1 MLSALLSIIVVINEL
16 MASNAGTVMSPATNF
31 DSWIE
36 LYNPSDQAV
45 NLGGMYL
52 SNDVANPKLWQ
63 LPSDFGTLP
72 AKGFKVI
79 WLGSNDIKTSQA
91 PFKLDCDGGTICLS
105 DKNGQLITSET
116 YPEAKSRTSYAR
128 TTDGGN
134 QWGWTADATPEATNT
149 TATFA
154 NERLDAP
161 MIDTDSKIF
170 KGSLTVK
177 VNIPEGT
184 HLMYTTDGSLP
195 EAPTNSNNDD
205 KDEPT
210 SDWKEMLSNGSCE
223 GDDASCFICRDGD
236 GDGDIPRITD
246 GMGVNNSRGIKVH
259 AIANPE
265 YAWDTQFFI
274 YAHDFTLKAGDK
286 YRFKMKARADKNAR
300 VSIQSH
306 QKPASYIHWQMLNG
320 SYNIT
325 TQWQEF
331 TYEGE
336 ITEEQAGENGMQTIA
351 FNLNEAAEENN
362 FYFDDMSWEIYVEKS
377 PWTNWVK
384 NSDCEGDDVTCLIGK
399 DGDRNGKQET
409 NIIDGIGYNN
419 SRGIKIHAIA
429 HPENSW
435 DTQFFVYTPDHIW
448 NAGDKYRFRMKIR
461 ADVPCQIDAQ
471 SHRTPGNYIHWK
483 MFQEGNSINVTTEWQ
498 DIEREGTITNDQTG
512 STGGGWWED
521 DPTSSEL
528 QTIAFN
534 LNNMTDQPNNFY
546 IDDVSWESFEDEGGE
561 VSPASNSNESKD
573 GIFTFEKTTN
583 LTVRFYKDGYLPS
596 VPVTRSY
603 IKTNSEYTLPV
614 ISIVGDKKFFTDP
627 KIGFDCDGDG
637 TNGKTGNGQD
647 TPRNYNMDWDRPVNF
662 SYISPE
668 GDMLFNQDVN
678 ISVSGGWTRSQR
690 YRSFKLKAN
699 KIFDGQ
705 NRFDY
710 SFFPQ
715 KPYIRDKAILVRN
728 GGNDVWNNGARFTD
742 PALQTIIQRSGIDI
756 DVQSY
761 VPVIEYVNGELRGVL
776 NLRETNND
784 KYVYANWG
792 YDDDEIDM
800 FENFSMN
807 QGNDSV
813 INRIFDLGKRINDS
827 GVYNELITLLDID
840 EYAYYMAAQLYL
852 LNSDWPQNNIKAY
865 RTRDNGRYRFVC
877 FDLDYVWGRI
887 DSSIPQNPF
896 DYITKRN
903 QDMAFVQ
910 FFKNMMNN
918 DKFRQKFINIFS
930 IMGGSVFEESRAF
943 DIIDELADNV
953 RPMTQL
959 MRQLNINDGHDVD
972 RAVNSLKSNLSGRT
986 EAMADYMKKSSI
998 LKLSSTT
1005 KTAAE
1010 ISADTE
1016 GATIL
1021 VNGIA
1026 LPYTYFNGYLFGT
1039 TKLEAKAPAGY
1050 KFKCWKKNG
1059 TQYTTRPVISMPS
1072 STDVTMTACFTS
1084 LTPDEREAEGF
1095 SPVRINEV
1103 SASNN
1108 IFVND
1113 YFKRNDWIELYNATA
1128 EPVDVA
1134 GMYLSDNVEKPT
1146 KYQIAGAQ
1154 TVIPAYGHLI
1164 VWCDKL
1170 EPISQLH
1177 AQFKLAA
1184 DGGIVMLT
1192 ATDLS
1197 WSDCLT
1203 YTKHRAN
1210 ETVGRFPDGDD
1221 NVYVMNV
1228 PTIQKANLSST
1239 YLTAVEQPVLTGID
1253 DMSILTAGRPQQV
1266 SYFNLSGQPVAQP
1279 QHGGCYI
1286 ARITDS
1292 QGNTRSVKLM
1302 MK

>member
-31 DSWIE
+31 DSWLE

-79 WLGSNDIKTSQA
+79 WLGSNNIKTSQA

-246 GMGVNNSRGIKVH
+246 GVGVNNSRGIKVH

-265 YAWDTQFFI
+265 NAWDTQFFI

-512 STGGGWWED
+512 STGGGWWGD

-1059 TQYTTRPVISMPS
+1059 TQYATRPVISMPS

-1228 PTIQKANLSST
+1228 PTIQKTNLSST

-1253 DMSILTAGRPQQV
+1253 DMTILTAGRPQQV

>member
-134 QWGWTADATPEATNT
+134 QWGWTADATPEATNA
-149 TATFA
+149 TAVFA
-154 NERLDAP
+154 SERLAAPVVHQGSTLFSDA
-161 MIDTDSKIF
+161 
-170 KGSLTVK
+170 LTVQ
-177 VNIPEGT
+177 VDIPEGT
-184 HLMYTTDGSLP
+184 RLMYTTDGSLP
-195 EAPTNSNNDD
+195 QKPTASTPDNPQ
-205 KDEPT
+205 KPKA
-210 SDWKEMLSNGSCE
+210 DWVQMIHNGNCE
-223 GDDASCFICRDGD
+223 GDEATCFVCRDGD
-236 GDGDIPRITD
+236 GEGDIPRITD
-246 GMGVNNSRGIKVH
+246 GVGVNNSRGIKVH
-259 AIANPE
+259 AVENPVN
-265 YAWDTQFFI
+265 AWDTQFFI
-274 YAHDFTLKAGDK
+274 YVPEYTLKAGDK
-286 YRFKMKARADKNAR
+286 YRFKMMVRADKD
-300 VSIQSH
+300 SHFSTQSH
-306 QKPASYIHWQMLNG
+306 QKPGTYIHWQMLNG
-320 SYNIT
+320 TYYVTS
-325 TQWQEF
+325 QWQEI

-336 ITEEQAGENGMQTIA
+336 ITEEQAGNSGMSAIA
-351 FNLNEAAEENN
+351 FNLNEVAEENN
-362 FYFDDMSWEIYVEKS
+362 FYFDNISWELYYS
-377 PWTNWVK
+377 TPWTNWVK
-384 NSDCEGDDVTCLIGK
+384 NSDCESDDTSCLRSK
-399 DGDRNGKQET
+399 DGDGNGGVT
-409 NIIDGIGYNN
+409 DATILAGIGYNN
-419 SRGIKIHAIA
+419 SRGIKIHSIA
-429 HPENSW
+429 NPENEW
-435 DTQFFVYTPDHIW
+435 DTQFFVYTPEHKW
-448 NAGDKYRFRMKIR
+448 NAGDKYRFSMKIK
-461 ADVPCQIDAQ
+461 ADEPCRINIQ
-471 SHRTPGNYIHWK
+471 SHRTPGSYIHWN
-483 MFQEGNSINVTTEWQ
+483 MLGGNINVTTEWQ
-498 DIEREGTITNDQTG
+498 EFTYEGEITHEQAG
-512 STGGGWWED
+512 
-521 DPTSSEL
+521 TSSWNEDVKSDL

-534 LNNMTDQPNNFY
+534 MNVLTGIDNNYY
-546 IDDVSWESFEDEGGE
+546 IDDIVWESFQDEGQETTPTNGT
-561 VSPASNSNESKD
+561 STQESKD
-573 GIFTFEKTTN
+573 GIFNFSKTTN
-583 LTVRFYKDGYLPS
+583 LTLRLFKDGFLPS
-596 VPVTRSY
+596 VPITRSY
-603 IKTNSEYTLPV
+603 IKTSNEYSLPI
-614 ISIVGDKKFFTDP
+614 ISIVGDITYFTDP

-662 SYISPE
+662 SYIGTDGE
-668 GDMLFNQDVN
+668 MLFNQDVN

-690 YRSFKLKAN
+690 YRSFKLKSN

-715 KPYIRDKAILVRN
+715 KPYIRNKALLVRN
-728 GGNDVWNNGARFTD
+728 GGNDVWLNGSRFTD

-1059 TQYTTRPVISMPS
+1059 TQYATRPVISMPS
-1072 STDVTMTACFTS
+1072 STDVTMTACFTP
-1084 LTPDEREAEGF
+1084 LTAEEREAEGF
-1095 SPVRINEV
+1095 VPVRINEV

-1108 IFVND
+1108 IYVND
-1113 YFKRNDWIELYNATA
+1113 YFKRNDWIELYNNTS